1 MKIGVISCIALLL
14 SWTLLALVQLWFA
27 PLSPELFIKLS
38 ITIGVLLVVG
48 VIILLA
54 IREYLAD
61 KRMKDDGFID

>member
-1 MKIGVISCIALLL
+1 MKIGVICCITLLL
-14 SWTLLALVQLWFA
+14 GWTLLALLQLWFA

-38 ITIGVLLVVG
+38 ITLGVLLVVG
-48 VIILLA
+48 VIVLLA

>member
-1 MKIGVISCIALLL
+1 MRIGVIACIALLL
-14 SWTLLALVQLWFA
+14 CWTLLALLQLWFA

-48 VIILLA
+48 VIVLLA